1 MKFPYLF
8 IKAVIPIISIVLA
21 LAGVIQLRSG
31 IWTAGG
37 IFIVLAL
44 AGFVLS
50 IRRIEKNPCT
60 AEELETLK
68 PILVPR
74 IVWFISISLVTLSV
88 IYVAGSLRRAEADRI
103 AAAVWMCA
111 IVLSLMST
119 WWNGIR

>member
-21 LAGVIQLRSG
+21 LAGIIQLRSA
-31 IWTAGG
+31 IWTPGG

-50 IRRIEKNPCT
+50 IRLIEKSLFT

-74 IVWFISISLVTLSV
+74 IVWFISISLVTFSV
-88 IYVAGSLRRAEADRI
+88 IYVAGSLRRAQADRI
-103 AAAVWMCA
+103 AAAAWVCA

>member
-8 IKAVIPIISIVLA
+8 IKAVIPIISILLA

-50 IRRIEKNPCT
+50 IRLIEKNPFT

-74 IVWFISISLVTLSV
+74 IVWFISISLVAFSV
-88 IYVAGSLRRAEADRI
+88 IYVAGSLRRAEADWI
-103 AAAVWMCA
+103 AAAAWVCS